1 MRKRWIPARAQR
13 LRRGTYVPD
22 YLGGTR
28 KGGRKGG
35 REGWRKVPP
44 LSFWSLKQSHH
55 VNVSVNAHIE
65 GFKRNSS
72 RIMVEGGKKG
82 GKGGAGVHYS
92 RLPVAGRAGGG
103 GACGRGGGIKER
115 GGKRDDGHRGVSVW

>member
-35 REGWRKVPP
+35 REGGRKVPQGHSGHSSNP
-44 LSFWSLKQSHH
+44 IMSMSLSTRISKGSSAILLASWWR
-55 VNVSVNAHIE
+55 E
-65 GFKRNSS
+65 GR
-72 RIMVEGGKKG
+72 REGRGEQGCITPGCRLPGGPEEEERVGGVEESKKG
-82 GKGGAGVHYS
+82 E
-92 RLPVAGRAGGG
+92 
-103 GACGRGGGIKER
+103 GRGTMAT
-115 GGKRDDGHRGVSVW
+115 GV

>member
-82 GKGGAGVHYS
+82 GKGEQGCITPGC
-92 RLPVAGRAGGG
+92 RLPGGPEEEERVG
-103 GACGRGGGIKER
+103 GVEESKKVEGRGTMAT
-115 GGKRDDGHRGVSVW
+115 GV